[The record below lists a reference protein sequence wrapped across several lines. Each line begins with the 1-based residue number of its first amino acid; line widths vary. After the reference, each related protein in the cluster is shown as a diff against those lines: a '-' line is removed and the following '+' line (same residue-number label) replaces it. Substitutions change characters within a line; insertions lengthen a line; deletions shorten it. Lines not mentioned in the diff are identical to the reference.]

1 MIDAPLDDR
10 RRNEPAHEH
19 REEDGQGKNKG
30 ESIHNDLGRIAVVLS
45 REIVPVNIVFLTNE
59 SHRSMELLC
68 QA

>member
-1 MIDAPLDDR
+1 MIDGRLDDW

-19 REEDGQGKNKG
+19 REEDGQSKDKG
-30 ESIHNDLGRIAVVLS
+30 ESIHINLGRIAVVLAT
-45 REIVPVNIVFLTNE
+45 EVVPVNIVFLINE